1 MIKPTVIMWLNN
13 KCPSKGDNRR
23 RLAMAHVWVTMPN
36 PDSVFADFNRTL
48 PYVKLGLPD
57 SAW

>member
-1 MIKPTVIMWLNN
+1 MWLNN

-23 RLAMAHVWVTMPN
+23 RLAMAHVWVIMPN